1 MTGKKLLQMMKERG
15 ITVKTDVSCDLI
27 LEGEAEVVKVFQEYL
42 HTNSSLM
49 KEVIQ
54 AMKKGTSIEEIPALS
69 LNDFLSELDMTGAKL
84 ELLDGGYL
92 YMAGI
97 KPKTTQRLESI
108 LQKNFRL
115 KEEVCEYALE
125 LRIKS
130 IMREAVVNEELLDSI
145 KFQAWCRWIEGY
157 SHSLRLAIVEMYRL
171 NESDTQGLKSIEDKR
186 IEELQPLTDW
196 EAEIESYAEKKD

>member
-27 LEGEAEVVKVFQEYL
+27 LEGEAEVVKVFQKYL

-54 AMKKGTSIEEIPALS
+54 AMKKGTSVEEIPVLS

-97 KPKTTQRLESI
+97 KPKTTQRLE
-108 LQKNFRL
+108 
-115 KEEVCEYALE
+115 
-125 LRIKS
+125 
-130 IMREAVVNEELLDSI
+130 
-145 KFQAWCRWIEGY
+145 
-157 SHSLRLAIVEMYRL
+157 RLAY
-171 NESDTQGLKSIEDKR
+171 IE
-186 IEELQPLTDW
+186 
-196 EAEIESYAEKKD
+196 